1 MQPIF
6 ITGIGT
12 GIGKTLVA
20 AIVTEAL
27 SAHYWKPVQAGF
39 DDGTDTGWVSERISR
54 PEGRLSPEAY
64 RLAMPASPHI
74 AARQEG
80 IVIDLDIIV
89 DQFKTITSAAG
100 YDETGGSGTVVRPL
114 VIEGAGGLF
123 VPLNDQEF
131 VLDLIRRL
139 DATVI
144 LVSRNYLGSI
154 NHSLLTATACRIHG
168 LQVAGWI
175 FNDQYGQYEHEIEK
189 FSGLPS
195 IGSIPFTDHPDKA
208 FVQAQAAIV
217 RPALLQALGLPG

>member
-1 MQPIF
+1 MIDMKPIF

-12 GIGKTLVA
+12 GVGKTLVA
-20 AIVTEAL
+20 AIVVEAL

-39 DDGTDTGWVSERISR
+39 DDGTDTGWVSERISQ

-80 IVIDLDIIV
+80 IVISLDTIV
-89 DQFKTITSAAG
+89 GLTPAA
-100 YDETGGSGTVVRPL
+100 RPL

-123 VPLNDQEF
+123 VPLNDQQF
-131 VLDLIRRL
+131 VLDLIQQL

-154 NHSLLTATACRIHG
+154 NHSLLTATACRLHG
-168 LQVAGWI
+168 LRVAGWI
-175 FNDQYGQYEHEIEK
+175 FNDQYGHYGQEIEK
-189 FSGLPS
+189 WSGLPS
-195 IGSIPFTDHPDKA
+195 IASIPYTDHPDQA
-208 FVQAQAAIV
+208 FVQVQAAIV
-217 RPALLQALGLPG
+217 RPALVHALGLPG